1 MGIHLEICNS
11 GKSKPRNTGAN
22 EQCFEGI
29 LEKLFVAKK
38 HFRFASLEA
47 MKDVTVWKTAIQN
60 KDIVPL
66 YNAYEVAPANIEAKK
81 FESGNFSY
89 ETAKAIKKTTF
100 ECFLGFCSH
109 RALKT
114 YANSEYTQVF
124 ELTDTG
130 VILGVNTS
138 DGKIKGQDVTI
149 AVDIRTIQVSGKV
162 PFTKVTLTYRDYE
175 ELEDGAVGIKPV
187 WDTETQLQ
195 GIFDLNL
202 EQVAANPTTIRFKAS
217 SGCSGAGEL
226 VTSLVAANIVV
237 KNAVG
242 AIQAVSFVAADA
254 DGIYTITGTGFA
266 TGFTVSLNGV
276 VVQTTIMY
284 ESPEPLIIS
293 VV

>member
-11 GKSKPRNTGAN
+11 GKSKPRNTGEN

-29 LEKLFVAKK
+29 LEKIFVAKK
-38 HFRFASLEA
+38 NFRFANLQA
-47 MKDVTVWKTAIQN
+47 MKDVSVWKTAIQN

-138 DGKIKGQDVTI
+138 DGSIKGQDVSI

-175 ELEDGAVGIKPV
+175 ELEDGAVGIKPT

-202 EQVAANPTTIRFKAS
+202 EQVSATATTIRFKALA
-217 SGCSGAGEL
+217 GCSGGGAL

-242 AIQAVSFVAADA
+242 QVQTVSFVAADP
-254 DGIYTITGTGFA
+254 DGIYTVTGTGFA
-266 TGFTVSLNGV
+266 AGFTISLNGV
-276 VVQTTIMY
+276 VAQTTIMY
-284 ESPEPLIIS
+284 ESPEPLTITI
-293 VV
+293 